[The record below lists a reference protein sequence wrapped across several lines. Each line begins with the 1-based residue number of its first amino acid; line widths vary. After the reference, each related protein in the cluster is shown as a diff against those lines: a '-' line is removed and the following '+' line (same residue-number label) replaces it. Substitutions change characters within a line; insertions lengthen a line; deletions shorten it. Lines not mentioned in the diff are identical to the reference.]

1 MSFAAPKNLLGRLDP
16 RPMVRAVEDWWFD
29 ITRHVETA
37 GNARKPPA
45 SDVVGEV
52 RDSYIYAPVPARN
65 ARAVLR
71 DLPVKDFSE
80 YTFVDLGSGKGKMLF
95 VAAEYPFRRVVGVE
109 FAIALHQLAQRNIAR
124 FRPRRRPSPVLESV
138 LANAAEYDFP
148 AGKLVVYLFNPFG
161 PDILG
166 RVLDNLERSLERE
179 PRHVAVVMLWPEHSG
194 VAARRP
200 WLQESR
206 KTRRSHI
213 FETAGPPARGR

>member
-16 RPMVRAVEDWWFD
+16 RLMVRAIEDWWFD
-29 ITRHVETA
+29 TTRHVQTA
-37 GNARKPPA
+37 GNAGKPSP

-52 RDSYIYAPVPARN
+52 RDSYIYAPVRARN

-71 DLPVKDFSE
+71 NLPVKGLSE

-109 FAIALHQLAQRNIAR
+109 FSIALHKLAQRNIAQ

-166 RVLDNLERSLERE
+166 RVLDNLERSLECE
-179 PRHVAVVMLWPEHSG
+179 PRHVVVVMLWPEHSG

-200 WLQESR
+200 WLHESR
-206 KTRRSHI
+206 KTRRYYI
-213 FETAGPPARGR
+213 FETAEQPAD